1 VKINFSISSLRRS
14 LNGLVANFMAR
25 AKFRRLTLRSAT
37 AKVAARPLPPACRAF
52 SLVELLV
59 VMSLLSLIVLALMQ
73 VFSATQRAFRA
84 GVTQTD
90 VMEGS
95 RAAVEMITAD
105 LRGMTPSYGANVDG
119 VVNNGPVNFFSLPN
133 AYAYTPLHQVLP
145 GSTVPRTNLLN
156 YFFILNRENTKWTG
170 VGYIVDTTSTAPLY
184 PLYRYSRSIYLTQSP
199 RDLFDDFLNKI
210 NKAQWTNMSHVI
222 DGVVHLV
229 VRPYDVNGRLMT
241 NGYTF
246 GMKPPGATIF
256 FSPASAHGEM
266 SFYFQSNAIPASVE
280 LEFGKLED
288 RAIKRAG
295 SVASSYSALT
305 NYLSG
310 QAGSVHIFRQHIA
323 IPNVDRSAYP

>member
-1 VKINFSISSLRRS
+1 VKINFPISNVRRA
-14 LNGLVANFMAR
+14 LNRPAGRSTPRFQVSG
-25 AKFRRLTLRSAT
+25 FRFQVSR
-37 AKVAARPLPPACRAF
+37 RAF
-52 SLVELLV
+52 SLVELLI
-59 VMSLLSLIVLALMQ
+59 VMTLLSLIVLALMQ

-95 RAAVEMITAD
+95 RAAVDMIAAD
-105 LRGMTPSYGANVDG
+105 LRGLTPSYGTNVDG
-119 VVNNGPVNFFSLPN
+119 LVNGGSVNFFSVPN
-133 AYAYTPLHQVLP
+133 AYAYTPLHQALP
-145 GSTVPRTNLLN
+145 GGSPPRTNLLN

-184 PLYRYSRSIYLTQSP
+184 PLYRYSVSINLNQSP
-199 RDLFDDFLNKI
+199 RLLFNDFINKI
-210 NKAQWTNMSHVI
+210 NNAQWTNMSHII

-229 VRPYDVNGRLMT
+229 VRPYDLNGRLLT

-256 FSPASAHGEM
+256 FSPAAAYGEM

-288 RAIKRAG
+288 RALKRAV

-310 QAGSVHIFRQHIA
+310 QAGSLHIFRQQIA